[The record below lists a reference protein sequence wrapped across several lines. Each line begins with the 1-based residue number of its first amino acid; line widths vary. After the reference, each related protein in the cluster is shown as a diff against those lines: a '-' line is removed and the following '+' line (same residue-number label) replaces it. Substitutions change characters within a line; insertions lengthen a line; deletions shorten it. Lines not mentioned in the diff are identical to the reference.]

1 MQDLKAAAQRF
12 EAFLRECGAKRPGAA
27 LFGQLVELYSQETR
41 HYHNLEHVFH
51 CLAGL
56 ERFAE
61 HAEYP
66 AEVALAIWFHDA
78 IYNPK
83 AKDNEAQSAELARR
97 ELESLGLALPRIDR
111 ICAHIMATKEHRAEQ
126 DDSRLVIDLDLA
138 ILAAE
143 PERYQRFEAE
153 IREEFKHVPGFLF
166 RMARKKVLKH
176 FLAKEH
182 IYALPFAQERWEQ
195 AARENL
201 QRAIAG

>member
-1 MQDLKAAAQRF
+1 MQDLQAAAAAF
-12 EAFLRECGAKRPGAA
+12 EEFLLQCEAQRPGAA
-27 LFGQLVELYSQETR
+27 LFEELLRLYSQETR

-56 ERFAE
+56 ERFADQ
-61 HAEYP
+61 AEYS

-83 AKDNEAQSAELARR
+83 AKDNEAQSAALARG
-97 ELESLGLALPRIDR
+97 ELEGLGVPPDRIER
-111 ICAHIMATKEHRAEQ
+111 ICAHVMATKDHRAEQ

-138 ILAAE
+138 ILAAK
-143 PERYQRFEAE
+143 PERYDRFEAE

-176 FLAKEH
+176 FLAKKH
-182 IYALPFAQERWEQ
+182 IYALPFARELWEQ
-195 AARENL
+195 PARENL
-201 QRAIAG
+201 RRAVAG

>member
-1 MQDLKAAAQRF
+1 MQDLQAAAGRF
-12 EAFLRECGAKRPGAA
+12 EEWLLACGAQRPGAA
-27 LFGQLVELYSQETR
+27 LFEELVRLYSQKTR
-41 HYHNLEHVFH
+41 HYHNLEHIFH

-61 HAEYP
+61 HAERP
-66 AEVALAIWFHDA
+66 TEVALAIWFHDA

-83 AKDNEAQSAELARR
+83 AQDNEAQSAALARR
-97 ELESLGLALPRIDR
+97 ELEGLGLSPQAIER
-111 ICAHIMATKEHRAEQ
+111 ICAHILATKDHRAEQ

-138 ILAAE
+138 ILAAK
-143 PERYQRFEAE
+143 PERYDRFEAE

-166 RMARKKVLKH
+166 RMARKKILKH

-182 IYALPFAQERWEQ
+182 IYALPFARERWEQ

-201 QRAIAG
+201 RRAIAG